1 MRRRWVAFSFVEVI
15 LGLVILAL
23 LISITISFY
32 EEDASRAREDSSRA
46 RLATFS
52 EAIKRWELEHRRE
65 YPHSSLGPLVGK
77 YIDHVGTDPWG
88 SSFAVDP
95 ARGYVYSFGPNGSD
109 ERGDGDDARYPFRT
123 PTTVTIGKDAIS
135 GGRELD
141 NPETQRQK
149 VYVLPSAPS
158 QLTFDLQRQQIR
170 WRAPETF
177 EDGSVLDTATHLA
190 GYRVY
195 VRKTTSADELAPNGV
210 IASPSTTSFQVDT
223 TSGASLV
230 YVVKAFYLDKASNP
244 IESKPSNQAGV
255 FQPKTV
261 GPVVTRFIASS
272 YSPPVENKDKKF
284 TFSFELFDADSN
296 LRIVQLTLP
305 NVSGSPFTAWPPSG
319 MTAGQ
324 MRNRFQVSNGA
335 YQPSGGFVLATTGPI
350 NGVELRATD
359 DSNQTTA
366 VVLPQPIVV
375 TNTPPTVTLRADRT
389 AIIRGSSPATDYQT
403 TVLVTAEARD
413 TEDNLASL
421 TITRENGPETF
432 TVTDGTSSLS
442 GIVTINTSGPNV
454 VLRALAKDKVGASG
468 VDEQTIVIAADET
481 PPETAEVNMNA
492 SNPGLERYPPPKGI
506 FKETDEEA
514 LKSRNWYVKDACH
527 VTATWTSFEAETP
540 PVHYRLAIS
549 TVPPPLPPL
558 SLGVTSTL
566 WTDNFVP
573 EAVTRDPVTGSGWVT
588 PRPDDTVE
596 SYTISCE
603 KGELIAPLENGK
615 TYYLAVQALNSAN
628 PPISNGT
635 YAQPRNPSTG
645 LLQNGFYVDTLA
657 PQLASSPTDPGIDLV
672 VPGCKC
678 SNPEN
683 PAELVSVVAGTP
695 KFIDGVAKVES
706 LLSVKWSFRDP
717 GDVTPPG
724 NLRYLYQITAETPGG
739 IQTLVPP
746 TETRTPNLTNQV
758 IRAGPT
764 DVMKLEV
771 WAFDFASNQSTA
783 PATFQFIS
791 DTSAPSIRTTAVPI
805 ITNATGDNVL
815 TDPNTIKASWQ
826 DVFVDQECPN
836 TLSFKWGLSTTR
848 PIQSEPDRKAFVD
861 SDNNG
866 ASPSTNANAGPGGSL
881 VSNGE
886 TIYLVVQAR
895 NCATLRSDFAYSEAY
910 TVRTGCFSRLS
921 ATPIVGFQ
929 PLTVNL
935 RLEIAGDANQVVGPF
950 DYALDFSD
958 KSADTETFSLNGT
971 AGTSVTASHTYSII
985 GNHRAFGQVTGAGGC
1000 KAFALAAVQV
1010 LPQPY
1015 ILALGR
1021 SSLSVVDLAAPQ
1033 PVLARFE
1040 LPSAN
1045 LRPARLRV
1053 IEITDTL
1060 KFVLFTAAGNSTI
1073 PGGVFRFDLNSV
1085 SMTAVATEA
1094 TNDLIDDISVSS
1106 DFITVMLTNLK
1117 GGSRSLR
1124 RLSLD
1129 PTLNYESIRSRDAVF
1144 SMGVGSPAPA
1154 TGNPAGVTVAL
1165 GDRTAIAVDANGGLF
1180 DSVVGLFASRP
1191 GVASAQPL
1199 GITTPGYIDLSADG
1213 TTLAVP
1219 DRATSKLVLAT
1230 VAEVDGEPRI
1240 TATTSVTLSG
1250 LFAADVEIAPDK
1262 KSAFAGE
1269 ATGGKVAR
1277 VNLSSNSFDQ
1287 APAVAAGPVAGL
1299 DVSRDSSLLV
1309 VGDSTGNGTVKLLKA
1324 STMEVLGSAALTD
1337 GCRDVAF
1344 FERPAFG
1351 KPVITSLS
1359 PATASR
1365 GASVDAR
1372 GFNLGPVDANL
1383 QVTLISDSPSVPTTL
1398 AAVVNAPPGTNGF
1411 SSLRFVVPVDYPAG
1425 TTTVVV
1431 ATKQGSTT
1439 PSSTAKLNVQ

>member
-23 LISITISFY
+23 LVSITISFY

-65 YPHSSLGPLVGK
+65 YPHTSLGPLVGK

-230 YVVKAFYLDKASNP
+230 YVVKAFYLDKTNNP

-305 NVSGSPFTAWPPSG
+305 GVSGSPFTAWPPTG

-366 VVLPQPIVV
+366 VVLPGPIVV

-389 AIIRGSSPATDYQT
+389 AIIRGSSPSTNYLT

-442 GIVTINTSGPNV
+442 GNVAINTSGPNV
-454 VLRALAKDKVGASG
+454 VLRALARDKVGATG
-468 VDEQTIVIAADET
+468 ADEQTIVIAADET
-481 PPETAEVNMNA
+481 PPETAVVSMNA
-492 SNPGLERYPPPKGI
+492 SNPYLASRPLRC
-506 FKETDEEA
+506 EA
-514 LKSRNWYVKDACH
+514 NDATALGVNNWYVTDPRN
-527 VTATWTSFEAETP
+527 VTVTWTSFEAETP
-540 PVHYRLAIS
+540 PVHYRVAIS
-549 TVPPPLPPL
+549 TAPPPLPP
-558 SLGVTSTL
+558 SALGSPSTS
-566 WTDNFVP
+566 WTQEVVP
-573 EAVTRDPVTGSGWVT
+573 GAVTRDPVDGSGWVR
-588 PRPDDTVE
+588 PRPSDTVE
-596 SYTISCE
+596 TYVISMDSAQ
-603 KGELIAPLENGK
+603 GSELTTPLREGVR
-615 TYYLAVQALNSAN
+615 YYLAVQAFNDAN
-628 PPISNGT
+628 PPIYNKS
-635 YAQPRNPSTG
+635 ASLPRNPANACLQLGFALDQTPPNVGQIVIDTPLVCAGLTPVINGTTG
-645 LLQNGFYVDTLA
+645 LSARWPYAKDNDNGSGL
-657 PQLASSPTDPGIDLV
+657 SSYSYI
-672 VPGCKC
+672 
-678 SNPEN
+678 
-683 PAELVSVVAGTP
+683 LVSRPSSGADQTLYDVQDFRATELNNLPIGAQ
-695 KFIDGVAKVES
+695 DGNTL
-706 LLSVKWSFRDP
+706 LLSVRARDAAGNVSTVP
-717 GDVTPPG
+717 STIAIKVDNSPPG
-724 NLRYLYQITAETPGG
+724 FIKQ
-739 IQTLVPP
+739 P
-746 TETRTPNLTNQV
+746 T
-758 IRAGPT
+758 
-764 DVMKLEV
+764 
-771 WAFDFASNQSTA
+771 
-783 PATFQFIS
+783 
-791 DTSAPSIRTTAVPI
+791 
-805 ITNATGDNVL
+805 ITNATNGVI
-815 TDPNTIKASWQ
+815 TDPNHFEGRWDS
-826 DVFVDQECPN
+826 VFVEPQQPGLP
-836 TLSFKWGLSTTR
+836 LSFEWGISTTQ
-848 PIQSEPDRKAFVD
+848 PIRGIPDR
-861 SDNNG
+861 S
-866 ASPSTNANAGPGGSL
+866 PGGWQQAGTNIQGSFDQ
-881 VSNGE
+881 SNLLANGD
-886 TIYLVVQAR
+886 TVYLVVRAT
-895 NCATLRSDFAYSEAY
+895 NCANSTSIETYSAPAI
-910 TVRTGCFSRLS
+910 VRTGCFSRIA
-921 ATPIVGFQ
+921 ATPAVGFQ
-929 PLTVNL
+929 PLTVDFKL
-935 RLEIAGDANQVVGPF
+935 DIAGEASQVVGPF
-950 DYALDFSD
+950 DFSLDFSD
-958 KSADTETFSLNGT
+958 KSGDTDNFSQNGT
-971 AGTSVTASHTYSII
+971 SQTSVTASHTYTII

-1000 KAFALAAVQV
+1000 KAFALATIQV

-1015 ILALGR
+1015 ILVLGR
-1021 SSLSVVDLAAPQ
+1021 SSVSVIDLAAPQ
-1033 PVLARFE
+1033 PVLARFD
-1040 LPSAN
+1040 LPSTN
-1045 LRPARLRV
+1045 LRPSRLEV
-1053 IEITDTL
+1053 VEISDTL
-1060 KFVLFTAAGNSTI
+1060 KFVLFTAAGTPTT
-1073 PGGVFRFDLNSV
+1073 PGGVFRYNLNSI
-1085 SMTAVATEA
+1085 SLSSVATETA
-1094 TNDLIDDISVSS
+1094 NDLIDDISVSG
-1106 DFITVMLTNLK
+1106 DFITVLVTNLK
-1117 GGSRSLR
+1117 GGDRSLR
-1124 RLSLD
+1124 RLRLD
-1129 PTLNYESIRSRDAVF
+1129 PAFDYQSRTNFDTPF
-1144 SMGVGSPAPA
+1144 SMGVGNPPPAVGSP
-1154 TGNPAGVTVAL
+1154 TGTVITPSN
-1165 GDRTAIAVDANGGLF
+1165 RTAIAVDANGALF
-1180 DSVVGLFASRP
+1180 DSIFGLDLSAPR
-1191 GVASAQPL
+1191 VTSAQPL

-1219 DRATSKLVLAT
+1219 DRATSTLVLAT

-1240 TATTSVTLSG
+1240 TATTSVALGG
-1250 LFAADVEIAPDK
+1250 LFAADVELAPDK
-1262 KSAFAGE
+1262 KSVFAGE

-1277 VNLSSNSFDQ
+1277 VNLAGNSVTQ
-1287 APAVAAGPVAGL
+1287 ASVVTGPVAGL

-1309 VGDSTGNGTVKLLKA
+1309 VGDSAGNGTVKLLKA
-1324 STMEVLGSAALTD
+1324 ATMEVLGSTALPD

-1344 FERPAFG
+1344 FERPVFG
-1351 KPVITSLS
+1351 RPVITSLS

-1398 AAVVNAPPGTNGF
+1398 ATIVNVAPGTNGF
-1411 SSLRFVVPVDYPAG
+1411 SSLRFVVPATYALG

-1439 PSSTAKLNVQ
+1439 PSSAAKLTVQ